1 MGKATNSV
9 QIRSFR
15 DEQDVA
21 FAAHLTKQEAW
32 HSQTFDELLNLFNH
46 DRQGCL
52 LAEIDNQPVGICI
65 ATPYTNTAFIGELI
79 VERPYRKQGI
89 GYSLME
95 KAIETLN
102 KRMIKSIFLD
112 GVQNAVNMYKSLGFV
127 PLYRSLRFFGQL
139 EEKKSIYV
147 RNMSEN
153 DLQQITSMDKEYF
166 GDDRSFFLKKLLI
179 QYPRLSYVYE
189 KDGVIQAYLFGR
201 IGIGGWITA
210 GPLGSCLEEK
220 AQMEILSH
228 FQTVIGNQPFSIG
241 VLEPRISMVKQL
253 TLGGMQPQKD
263 PPVRMKYGEG
273 INLGDYPSSLA
284 IGSPAKG

>member
-112 GVQNAVNMYKSLGFV
+112 GVQNAVNMYKYIRFV
-127 PLYRSLRFFGQL
+127 TLYRKFRFFVQL
-139 EEKKSIYV
+139 
-147 RNMSEN
+147 
-153 DLQQITSMDKEYF
+153 
-166 GDDRSFFLKKLLI
+166 
-179 QYPRLSYVYE
+179 
-189 KDGVIQAYLFGR
+189 
-201 IGIGGWITA
+201 
-210 GPLGSCLEEK
+210 
-220 AQMEILSH
+220 
-228 FQTVIGNQPFSIG
+228 
-241 VLEPRISMVKQL
+241 
-253 TLGGMQPQKD
+253 
-263 PPVRMKYGEG
+263 
-273 INLGDYPSSLA
+273 
-284 IGSPAKG
+284 